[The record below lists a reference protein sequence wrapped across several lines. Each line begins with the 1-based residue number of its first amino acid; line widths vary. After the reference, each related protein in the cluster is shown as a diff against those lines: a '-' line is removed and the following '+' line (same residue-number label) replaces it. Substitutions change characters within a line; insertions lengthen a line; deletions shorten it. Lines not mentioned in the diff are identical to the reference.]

1 MIKLHKKMW
10 VMQSP
15 RGEGRG
21 EGGLSHPLKEITV
34 PIAPVIAT
42 ADRHSAWPGWII
54 APIAIPIILI
64 SLTQVLAM
72 LGLGRDGSGPVAAL
86 EIWESPFCSV
96 NTYGLFAVMTTS
108 RREIEIQGSND
119 GTNWL
124 AYEFKYK
131 PGDLKRRP
139 PLVAPHQPRLD
150 WQMWFA
156 ALGTYRQNPWFVN
169 FCVRLLQGSPEVLAL
184 LAPDPFPT
192 APPQY
197 LRAVT
202 YDYHFTNWQERQKE
216 GVWWRREPA
225 GEYLPVI
232 SLEDVR

>member
-1 MIKLHKKMW
+1 
-10 VMQSP
+10 
-15 RGEGRG
+15 
-21 EGGLSHPLKEITV
+21 
-34 PIAPVIAT
+34 
-42 ADRHSAWPGWII
+42 
-54 APIAIPIILI
+54 
-64 SLTQVLAM
+64 M
-72 LGLGRDGSGPVAAL
+72 LGLGREWSGPAAAL
-86 EIWESPFCSV
+86 DGLEMPFRSV

-139 PLVAPHQPRLD
+139 RFVAPHQPRLD

-169 FCVRLLQGSPEVLAL
+169 FCVRLLQGSPEVLPL
-184 LAPDPFPT
+184 LARDPFPN
-192 APPQY
+192 APPKY
-197 LRAVT
+197 LRAMV
-202 YDYHFTNWQERQKE
+202 YDYHFSNWRERRTQ

-232 SLEDVR
+232 SLDNRDNKA